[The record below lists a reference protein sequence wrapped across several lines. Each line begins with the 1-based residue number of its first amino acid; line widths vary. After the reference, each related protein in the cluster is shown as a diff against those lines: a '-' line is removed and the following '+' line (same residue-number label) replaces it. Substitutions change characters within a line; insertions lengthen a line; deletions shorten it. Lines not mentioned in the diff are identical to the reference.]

1 MAWKTMTLKQLK
13 HRIIFLTI
21 CTIVGSAQLAIAADM
36 NVNPIDAAERVERL
50 GTIGILTFTL
60 ILSGLGNLYLL
71 RLLGTKIIS
80 IIEKSTEAHERTAN
94 ATERSIIVSEKVVT
108 AIEHCKQ
115 TRN

>member
-1 MAWKTMTLKQLK
+1 MAWNTMTLKQLK

-21 CTIVGSAQLAIAADM
+21 CTIVGSAQLALAADM

-80 IIEKSTEAHERTAN
+80 IIEKSTEAHERTAA
-94 ATERSIIVSEKVVT
+94 ATERVITAVT
-108 AIEHCKQ
+108 DVTKTIEHCKQ
-115 TRN
+115 TRH